1 MMINSGNRRQL
12 REKPS
17 AVPLRPLGMSHTIS
31 HLGLN
36 PVLLGDKKKR
46 IAQGRHRQNS
56 QTTSF
61 IDNIRISLKGRP

>member
-1 MMINSGNRRQL
+1 MMINSGNRRHL
-12 REKPS
+12 REKPT

-56 QTTSF
+56 T
-61 IDNIRISLKGRP
+61 G